1 MAFICTSKE
10 TISSEMAENL
20 ADMLLMVR
28 RVIGVDEDVI
38 KVDDHMNIQE
48 VTKNV
53 IHKSLEGRWSRMA

>member
-1 MAFICTSKE
+1 MAFIWMSKE

-20 ADMLLMVR
+20 MDMLLMVC

-38 KVDDHMNIQE
+38 KIDDHMNIQE

-53 IHKSLEGRWSRMA
+53 IHKSLEGG